1 MWLMSEEEKNSTVDK
16 RSNYEPTALA
26 KNIRPL
32 VKKALGRNGLVQIE
46 LLSRWPEIV
55 GEDLAAYCFPDKIE
69 FQHNQ
74 KNNGI
79 IYLTVPAGAFAL
91 EIKHREPQ
99 ILAKVNAYFGYQ
111 AVCCLKILQNNEMQF
126 NVKKSR
132 EEKKESPLLVSDEEQ
147 SYIKEISGQVKD
159 EKLKEILIKLGYA
172 VFSDKN
178 QK

>member
-1 MWLMSEEEKNSTVDK
+1 MAEDQKNSVNEK

-32 VKKALGRNGLVQIE
+32 VKKVLGRNGLVQIE

-69 FQHNQ
+69 FKANQ

-99 ILAKVNAYFGYQ
+99 ILSKVNAYFGYP
-111 AVCCLKILQNNEMQF
+111 AVSGLKILQNNEMQF

-132 EEKKESPLLVSDEEQ
+132 REKKQRPLLVSEEEQ
-147 SYIKEISGQVKD
+147 SYIKEISAPVKD
-159 EKLKEILIKLGYA
+159 TKLKEILIKLGYA